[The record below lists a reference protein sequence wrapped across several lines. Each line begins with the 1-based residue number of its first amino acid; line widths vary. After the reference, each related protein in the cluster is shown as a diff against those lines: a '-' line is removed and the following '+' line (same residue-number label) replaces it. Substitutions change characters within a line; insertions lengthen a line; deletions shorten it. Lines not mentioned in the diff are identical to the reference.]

1 MPCWMLKVITFS
13 RTGARPAAAEGL
25 PGESLLQA
33 EEISQQNS
41 IASADAGNRT
51 VLR

>member
-1 MPCWMLKVITFS
+1 MLKVITLS
-13 RTGARPAAAEGL
+13 CTGARPAAPEGL

-41 IASADAGNRT
+41 IESADAGNRT
-51 VLR
+51 ILR